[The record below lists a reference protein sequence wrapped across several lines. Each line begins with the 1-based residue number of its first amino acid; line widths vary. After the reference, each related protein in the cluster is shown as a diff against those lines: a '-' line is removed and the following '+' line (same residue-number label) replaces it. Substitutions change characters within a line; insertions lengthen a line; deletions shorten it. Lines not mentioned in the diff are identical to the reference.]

1 MKLYHHY
8 KNKPYTFIGIAR
20 HSETLEEMV
29 IYETRYENDRGKVW
43 VRPKQMFFES
53 IELNGKSTPRFKE
66 IPLKIATTTD
76 ITEADID
83 IIAPLFEKSFGQWD
97 SKWFY
102 STFNKHRKF
111 HLAIAYVEDQP
122 VGFKIGYERDQ
133 NEFYSWL
140 GGVLPEYRGLGIAG
154 DLMAV
159 QHEWCKKQGYS
170 KVGTKTQN
178 RFKAMLMLNIK
189 NGFEIIGTDL
199 EDKDGMKILME
210 KKLNGN

>member
-8 KNKPYTFIGIAR
+8 KNNPYTYVGLAR

-29 IYETRYENDRGKVW
+29 IYETRYENAQGKVW

-66 IPLKIATTTD
+66 IPLEITMTTD
-76 ITEADID
+76 VTEADIN
-83 IIAPLFEKSFGQWD
+83 IIAPLIEKSFGQWD

-102 STFNKHRKF
+102 STFNQHKKF
-111 HLAIAYVEDQP
+111 HLAIAYIENLP

-140 GGVLPEYRGLGIAG
+140 GGVLPEYRGLSIAK
-154 DLMAV
+154 DLMAA
-159 QHEWCKKQGYS
+159 QHDWCRKQGYA
-170 KVGTKTQN
+170 KIGTKTQN

-189 NGFEIIGTDL
+189 NGFEIIGTDPT
-199 EDKDGMKILME
+199 DKDGMKILME
-210 KKLNGN
+210 KKI